1 MAQGAFMNFRL
12 AAIALA
18 AALVGGLV
26 ALAVLQPQ
34 VSNVLPSTGKALV
47 GGPFTLVDHTGKT
60 VTEKDFRG
68 RYMLVYFGFTHCPD
82 VCPTG
87 LQVMAAALDK
97 VGAKADQVT
106 PILITVDPERDTP
119 EQLASYVPSFSPRL
133 VGLTGS
139 PEQVAAA
146 LKAYRV
152 YAKKV
157 EDPKSAAGF
166 TFDHTSLLY
175 LMDRNGEYIAHF
187 THATSVD
194 RIAERLAKLQ

>member
-1 MAQGAFMNFRL
+1 MNFRL

-26 ALAVLQPQ
+26 AFAVVQPQ

-87 LQVMAAALDK
+87 LQVMSAALEK

-119 EQLASYVPSFSPRL
+119 EQLASYVPSFHPRL

-139 PEQVAAA
+139 PEQVGAA
-146 LKAYRV
+146 LKSYRV

-157 EDPKSAAGF
+157 DDPKSAAGF

-175 LMDRNGEYIAHF
+175 LMDRNGDYIAHI
-187 THATSVD
+187 THATPVD
-194 RIAERLAKLQ
+194 RIAERLAKLP